1 MLDATNSIIFLIAL
15 DPIPLAVGAMLAS
28 MHAVCLIV
36 EEELKSSILDSMTKD
51 SQVSGIC
58 IKIVHDIDPWKLFFP
73 SPAFYY
79 VTEFQH
85 VKQYSRNSSVSHT
98 LLSPLHHPV
107 VQRWRTAGYQWQHHG
122 HDCHGY

>member
-1 MLDATNSIIFLIAL
+1 MLAATNSIILLVAL
-15 DPIPLAVGAMLAS
+15 YHIPLAVGVMLAS

-36 EEELKSSILDSMTKD
+36 GEELKFSILDSMTKD

-58 IKIVHDIDPWKLFFP
+58 IKIVHDIDPWKLFPP
-73 SPAFYY
+73 SSAFYCI
-79 VTEFQH
+79 TEFQH

-107 VQRWRTAGYQWQHHG
+107 V
-122 HDCHGY
+122 